1 MSNKIVIVL
10 DKNSDEFKERVLDN
24 FQTVFTNDVKYMLD
38 EFTDVVLEF
47 ADIDPARDIPL
58 IVRDLM
64 CGKEFDA
71 LIQALMYE
79 RGMELFDDLGG
90 YYPFKLEAY
99 IDNHHVLVDLQSY
112 LLFMDNI
119 LKDALKSHEC
129 VNVESLVELVR
140 KAGYKVTR

>member
-24 FQTVFTNDVKYMLD
+24 FQTVFTNELEYMLD
-38 EFTDVVLEF
+38 EFTDDTLKF
-47 ADIDPARDIPL
+47 ADIDACRDIPL
-58 IVRDLM
+58 IVQDLM

-90 YYPFKLEAY
+90 YYPFNLERY
-99 IDNHHVLVDLQSY
+99 MDNHHVLIDLHSY
-112 LLFMDNI
+112 LLFMDDI

>member
-24 FQTVFTNDVKYMLD
+24 FRNMFTNDVEYILD
-38 EFTDVVLEF
+38 DFTDEVLEF
-47 ADIDPARDIPL
+47 ADIDPFRDIPL

-79 RGMELFDDLGG
+79 GGLNLFDDLRG
-90 YYPFKLEAY
+90 YYPFKLEEY
-99 IDNHHVLVDLQSY
+99 IYKHHVFISLQSY
-112 LLFMDNI
+112 LLFMDDI

-140 KAGYKVTR
+140 KAGYKVSR